1 MADKSFGVKDINLI
15 GASGTPE
22 IESPNN
28 LNIKAVNVAISTDMS
43 IGGNLGIGSVS
54 PSKKL
59 DVRGE
64 TTFGEGI
71 QESDLSWGT
80 DTYQRAYFFSGASG
94 GATTSPADGVI
105 ALVNP
110 NDNPSSTRV
119 GAIVFGSSAS
129 GTSNTTNPGLKAAI
143 ETYTNTNVTNAADT
157 GGYLRFF
164 NKPDNGNLSETLRI
178 DSSGQFALGRTS
190 QITGNGNQ
198 STSVFEQLSDNNYPL
213 ALHSAQTN
221 NRGLMIFY
229 ATTGI
234 GNAGDPFI
242 VCTDN
247 TSNKFVVNSSG
258 SATFATYNDSS
269 ASGFGVNINVNAN
282 AGDVRTQCQSTASQY
297 TQMYGAYFGST
308 RSFHVLANGN
318 VQNLNN
324 SYSQI
329 SDVKLKENIV
339 DANSQWNDVKSVQVR
354 NFNFKSETGI
364 STHTQIGVVAQEIE
378 AVSPGLVYETPD
390 LNDEGEDLGT
400 VTKAVSYSVLYMKS
414 VKALQEA
421 MTRIET
427 LEAKVAALEG

>member
-43 IGGNLGIGSVS
+43 VGGNATFSGNIGIGTDNPAYQLSIYGTGAVRNEIVCTDSNAAGAGIYLKTLSGGSTVS
-54 PSKKL
+54 NSTIATNSSGSL
-59 DVRGE
+59 LFW
-64 TTFGEGI
+64 T
-71 QESDLSWGT
+71 GT
-80 DTYQRAYFFSGASG
+80 SGASE
-94 GATTSPADGVI
+94 
-105 ALVNP
+105 
-110 NDNPSSTRV
+110 R
-119 GAIVFGSSAS
+119 
-129 GTSNTTNPGLKAAI
+129 
-143 ETYTNTNVTNAADT
+143 
-157 GGYLRFF
+157 
-164 NKPDNGNLSETLRI
+164 LRI
-178 DSSGQFALGRTS
+178 DSSGQFAFGRTG

-198 STSVFEQLSDNNYPL
+198 STSVFEQLSNNNYPL

-247 TSNKFVVNSSG
+247 TSNKFLVSSNG
-258 SATFATYNDSS
+258 SATFATYDDSS
-269 ASGFGVNINVNAN
+269 SSGFGVKLNVAAN
-282 AGDVRTQCQSTASQY
+282 SGDVRSQCQSTASQY
-297 TQMYGAYFGST
+297 TQMYGGYFGSIRT
-308 RSFHVLANGN
+308 FHVLANGN
-318 VQNLNN
+318 VQNTNN

-339 DANSQWNDVKSVQVR
+339 DANSQWDDLKSVQVR
-354 NFNFKSETGI
+354 NFNFKAETGH

-390 LNDEGEDLGT
+390 QNNEGEDLGT
-400 VTKAVSYSVLYMKS
+400 VTKAVNYSVLYMKS